1 MPDGAPAARRSLGPI
16 SAVVCNFDGE
26 GYIAGCLDSLLA
38 QDEPLDE
45 IIVVDN
51 GSADGSVDV
60 VRKLY
65 KGVKLLLLP
74 ANGGPCVARNAGMRA
89 ARNRFVLAVDNDAL
103 LAPDFARR
111 ARAALEEHPEAS
123 LAQGRSMFASDP
135 ARVHYDGAW
144 FHYAGLFSL
153 RNFCRPLAEA
163 EGHGTIAVDGAIAIA
178 NLLDRDVVLTH
189 GGYDEAFFILFEDF
203 DLSLRLRIA
212 GVGIVSVED
221 AIVRHRGG
229 TPGISFRG
237 SVYPRVRAYYH
248 ARNRWLLIA
257 KNYRWRTLLAALPGI
272 AVYECAWLV
281 FAAWQGHLAAH
292 VRGKWAFLCDFSD
305 ALSKRRAVQAARTV
319 HDRALFVGGPITL
332 SPQLVYN
339 ARNRG
344 LARALDLV
352 LGAWWKLARPL
363 AG

>member
-1 MPDGAPAARRSLGPI
+1 MPDGAPAARRSLWPI

-74 ANGGPCVARNAGMRA
+74 VNGGPCVARNAGMRA

-144 FHYAGLFSL
+144 FHYAGLFSCATSAV
-153 RNFCRPLAEA
+153 RWPRPR
-163 EGHGTIAVDGAIAIA
+163 GTGRSPSTA
-178 NLLDRDVVLTH
+178 RSPSLTCST
-189 GGYDEAFFILFEDF
+189 AT
-203 DLSLRLRIA
+203 S
-212 GVGIVSVED
+212 
-221 AIVRHRGG
+221 
-229 TPGISFRG
+229 
-237 SVYPRVRAYYH
+237 
-248 ARNRWLLIA
+248 
-257 KNYRWRTLLAALPGI
+257 
-272 AVYECAWLV
+272 C
-281 FAAWQGHLAAH
+281 
-292 VRGKWAFLCDFSD
+292 
-305 ALSKRRAVQAARTV
+305 
-319 HDRALFVGGPITL
+319 
-332 SPQLVYN
+332 
-339 ARNRG
+339 
-344 LARALDLV
+344 
-352 LGAWWKLARPL
+352 
-363 AG
+363 